1 MHLCT
6 IFKYTQ
12 YICTYI
18 NINIYRNVILNCLI
32 KCGITKLDVATEQVH
47 ATTMHKQCGNAMVC
61 VITMELRNAPHSIP
75 PAGAAAAAAQT
86 GICCSRTFQHCNTLT
101 HYSPLA
107 SAFWSSNI
115 KGRVTEIIKQSSYQ
129 KQTQGQTFLSS
140 FTLKETLAPIDRTPG
155 IPGSDKNWFVE
166 IFLDLYYKSKKY
178 PQINFLLLLKMFNQQ
193 EELHILVVDFF
204 FLELLVVFSTLNQV
218 SEF

>member
-1 MHLCT
+1 MGQGLMALES
-6 IFKYTQ
+6 
-12 YICTYI
+12 
-18 NINIYRNVILNCLI
+18 NINIYRKVILNCLI

-47 ATTMHKQCGNAMVC
+47 ATTTHTQCGNAMAC

-155 IPGSDKNWFVE
+155 IPGSDKKPIMADAICKQRPLSPKYGTPYSCTLPLSSTALLNYMP
-166 IFLDLYYKSKKY
+166 LYYEQS
-178 PQINFLLLLKMFNQQ
+178 IW
-193 EELHILVVDFF
+193 
-204 FLELLVVFSTLNQV
+204 
-218 SEF
+218 